1 MNAER
6 KKIKYITGLM
16 AVLLMLS
23 IAFMSSNVQAEESS
37 PVSTRTQTVENNEE
51 IVRFDYQSDAVNVLV
66 TLTNPADLSE
76 NAQLSVTPVEIS
88 EDMQARLDQEAISK
102 QKAIESAS
110 AFDIKFLVDGQEMQP
125 GNTVKVQVTLPE
137 ITAGTD
143 ADVYHFD
150 ETAKTT
156 EDMNAAVTPEGQV
169 EFDTTHFST
178 YIIVNTSGADVQ
190 VIIEHYNEAYT
201 VTKTRDKLTVPG
213 GRLNGTYQQNA
224 DYPENEIYAADKLT
238 LKPGTQIGD
247 YTKAL
252 NWSVSRVVEINN
264 DGSQSEI
271 EDISKIQVTKDTTYR
286 VYYKP
291 LDIDFLGAAKFY
303 DYTVKPKDGY
313 EKSINNNSNYR
324 DSLSTNRI
332 TAGTQAN
339 NYRENRW
346 GGVTAKNKNLNVNV
360 WTGNGTNT
368 QPVRAVE
375 GIVTGLAGEK
385 YQDVIFDNGNL
396 DDPGLFSDTEKIGK
410 TIYSD
415 YKLKF
420 KKFGDTYTLTNVLDK
435 NAKSVASA
443 GQGFFPL
450 DRAEGV
456 EIKND
461 LSNEGSHNDFFGM
474 RYDVNFTLGDYIGP
488 LNYSFSG
495 DDDLWV
501 ILDGDKVVID
511 IGGIHNCL
519 SKEVNLWEYI
529 KDADGNYDK
538 DSVHTLT
545 VLYMERG
552 AGDSDCR
559 MEFTLPNASVL
570 EVTDVPKADL
580 NFTKVASDKTI
591 TLSGAGFKLVND
603 ETKSEQTATS
613 GADGNVNFKN
623 LAAGTYT
630 LTETIAPGGYT
641 ASSETWKVEVT
652 ENSDGK
658 TATAALYKA
667 DGTTPVEE
675 NKIINYTS
683 QEIID
688 KTIESNKTA
697 TVNSWDDR
705 TYNIHLDA
713 SSKVEETVTSNT
725 PYDIVL
731 VLDSSNS
738 MTENLTGHT
747 LYNEDESI
755 DVFQNTYYYKT
766 DSGIFQQMDRVADKD
781 YNTDYY
787 KYNDADS
794 GKEMRVEVTN
804 KKFEPTAAQKG
815 RIYKASKDSSVTKQQ
830 ALESAATSFLE
841 AVNVKSP
848 DSRVGVVTF
857 GNDSKIR
864 TTEVDSYTML
874 KVGTEGSLDQLKKWV
889 KISPEG
895 MTPADKGL
903 ENAEKVFENETKW
916 QTVTQADGREK
927 LVIFFTDGVP
937 TQTGGSNYFSEK
949 VAADAVKT
957 ANRIKED
964 ATIYSIGIFDDAKSN
979 GWFSSTEVKY
989 GTINQVD
996 TYMKGIAS
1004 PNCYMTADNMEELNK
1019 LFGEI
1024 VENMGKAIKGATITD
1039 VIDNRFKLTPETK
1052 EKLENEGAKIVENAD
1067 GTTTITWR
1075 NQTINTKTSS
1085 GRPGWTADLKVV
1097 AREDYIGANNVPTNA
1112 PGSGIDC
1119 PGIDA
1124 FAPFP
1129 QPTVNVRADISLLDQ
1144 ENTIFWD
1151 ETVPASGA
1159 LIDGVTALQT
1169 LIDKNVR
1176 DYKVPKDSLNI
1187 AWINEKGEPS
1197 STDAMTQDKPEKDT
1211 YYKVTAAYNAS
1222 PATDESNM
1230 NTKGDK
1236 NGSQDDDSQN
1246 TISAQGQYDVHV
1258 VKGQLEITKIINEP
1272 YTKIKQIN
1280 ANQTFVFKIER
1291 YEVNEEGNKGKIAE
1305 TFYETINFNANET
1318 TDTKT
1323 KLVSGLKKGYY
1334 TVTEETNWSQKYK
1347 LDGKTDNF
1355 EGNQEETADLLIGKH
1370 LKEAANNNGKPEFYG
1385 LDETK
1390 LKDNSGVELPADQ
1403 QYSHFAEGS
1412 KATVEFTNKLNTNW
1426 KWLSDTAAAV
1436 NVFDGNAQ

>member
-658 TATAALYKA
+658 TATAKLYQA
-667 DGTTPVEE
+667 DGITPVEE

-713 SSKVEETVTSNT
+713 SSKVEETVKSNT

-731 VLDSSNS
+731 VLDSSAS
-738 MTENLTGHT
+738 MMSEMTGHT
-747 LYNEDESI
+747 LYNNDEKVTI
-755 DVFQNTYYYKT
+755 DNNYYYKT
-766 DSGIFQQMDRVADKD
+766 DSGIFQQMDRVADEK

-794 GKEMRVEVTN
+794 GTEMRVEVTKN
-804 KKFEPTAAQKG
+804 TFDLTDAQNG
-815 RIYKASKDSSVTKQQ
+815 RIYWAPKYSSASSVTKQQ
-830 ALESAATSFLE
+830 ALESAATSFLD
-841 AVNVKSP
+841 AVNEKSP
-848 DSRVGVVTF
+848 DSRVGVVIF
-857 GNDSKIR
+857 GNDSEIR
-864 TTEVDSYTML
+864 TTEDTTYTML
-874 KVGTEGSLDQLKKWV
+874 KVGEKNSINTLKEWI
-889 KISPEG
+889 KINPAG
-895 MTPADKGL
+895 ATPADKGL
-903 ENAEKVFENETKW
+903 ENAEKVFSETDKW
-916 QTVTQADGREK
+916 QTVSQTDGREK
-927 LVIFFTDGVP
+927 LVVFFTDGVP
-937 TQTGGSNYFSEK
+937 TQYTAFDEN
-949 VAADAVKT
+949 VAKKAIESSR
-957 ANRIKED
+957 RIKEN
-964 ATIYSIGIFDDAKSN
+964 ATIYSIGIFNDTNSK
-979 GWFSSTEVKY
+979 GWLNSADVNR
-989 GTINQVD
+989 GTIKQVD
-996 TYMKGIAS
+996 DYMKAIAS
-1004 PNCYMTADNMEELNK
+1004 PNCYMTTDNMEELES

-1024 VENMGKAIKGATITD
+1024 VANMGKAIKGATITD
-1039 VIDNRFKLTPETK
+1039 VIDNRFKLTPESK

-1067 GTTTITWR
+1067 GTTTITWE
-1075 NQTINTKTSS
+1075 NQTINAKTSS
-1085 GRPGWTADLKVV
+1085 GRAGWTADLKVV
-1097 AREDYIGANNVPTNA
+1097 AREDYIGDNNVPTNA

-1119 PGIDA
+1119 GIDA
-1124 FAPFP
+1124 FVPFP
-1129 QPTVNVRADISLLDQ
+1129 QPTVNVKADISLLNQ

-1159 LIDGVTALQT
+1159 LIDRVNALQT
-1169 LIDKNVR
+1169 LIDKNVK
-1176 DYKVPKDSLNI
+1176 DYKVPENSLNI
-1187 AWINEKGEPS
+1187 VWTNKDGEVS
-1197 STDAMTQDKPEKDT
+1197 SIEAMTQDKPEKDT
-1211 YYKVTAAYNAS
+1211 AYNVTVTYNAS
-1222 PATDESNM
+1222 PATEISNA

-1236 NGSQDDDSQN
+1236 IGVKSDNSQN
-1246 TISAQGQYDVHV
+1246 TINARGQYDVHV
-1258 VKGQLEITKIINEP
+1258 VKGQLQITKKIEEQ
-1272 YTKIKQIN
+1272 YTNIKQIN

-1291 YEVNEEGNKGKIAE
+1291 YEVDQNGNKGKLAE

-1318 TDTKT
+1318 GTEKT

-1334 TVTEETNWSQKYK
+1334 TVTEESNWSQKYK
-1347 LDGKTDNF
+1347 LDNKTDNF

-1390 LKDNSGVELPADQ
+1390 LKDNSGAELPADQ

-1436 NVFDGNAQ
+1436 NIFDGNAQ